1 MKRVIK
7 KVMLALLF
15 LGGLSMAA
23 CTFNA
28 DADEVESAPADGGRS
43 VYNESF
49 IHGD

>member
-28 DADEVESAPADGGRS
+28 DEVESAPADGGRS